1 MSLSLFQSL
10 ASVSAYCYGNQHIMF
25 FEQFSIGVNWENI
38 TEGINDEFSFSWII
52 TMLLLDGVLYG
63 IIGWYFSNV
72 LPGMIDYNCK
82 IIHRHGYRFS
92 G

>member
-1 MSLSLFQSL
+1 
-10 ASVSAYCYGNQHIMF
+10 MF

-38 TEGINDEFSFSWII
+38 AEGINDEFSFSWII

-72 LPGMIDYNCK
+72 LPGMIV
-82 IIHRHGYRFS
+82 RVMERLG
-92 G
+92 